1 MISKLMLFSILSFF
15 FFLLVLIVS
24 QTDDEQ
30 RFRRVLLEESEVVEV
45 QQSHYNR
52 SQHKALYPLDSSDVW
67 GFGFASFALM
77 IAAGGGIGGGGM
89 LVPIYILVMGF
100 TPKYAIPLSNVTVLG
115 GSVANTLV
123 NWTKRHPLAD
133 RPLIDWDLILIMEP
147 LTIAGA
153 LIGAILNKILP
164 EQVVVFLLVLL
175 LSFTA
180 YTTLSKAISM
190 YRKETKQMAKQQLS
204 TTTTTTSQAQL
215 SNLTKLS
222 QMAQDQEAQEALL
235 DHVELSQI
243 NDDQYEEELVQSMT
257 NNEKQHNSTNNYKT
271 QRELQQIIQEER
283 DIPLSNVTVI
293 VALFLVILII
303 NVLKG
308 GGAFSSPLGIVCGS
322 TSFWVANATMLLWIL
337 LLIFFGRA
345 YLIHRYHL
353 KKRCHYTYVEGDI
366 QWNERA
372 TIIYPFICCFAGFFS
387 GMFGIGGGIVK
398 GPLML
403 QMGVHPAVAAAS
415 TATMILFTCFT
426 ATTSFVVFG
435 LLQWDYA
442 VICTIV
448 GFFTTLVG
456 QYGLAYLMKR
466 YQRNS
471 YIAFSVGF
479 VVLISA
485 FLMTIQSIIS
495 RASEAGNH
503 SSGSIHRGGI
513 CS

>member
-1 MISKLMLFSILSFF
+1 MINENDYNESKKSTVRIEECQKGSCCRNQNFIISKSSLISILSFVLV
-15 FFLLVLIVS
+15 LLVIIVS
-24 QTDDEQ
+24 NTVDGQ
-30 RFRRVLLEESEVVEV
+30 RVRRVLSEETEVVEV
-45 QQSHYNR
+45 QESPYHR
-52 SQHKALYPLDSSDVW
+52 SQHKALFPLDSSDVW

-190 YRKETKQMAKQQLS
+190 YKKETKEMAKQQLS
-204 TTTTTTSQAQL
+204 TTTNTTWAANTSQAQL
-215 SNLTKLS
+215 SNLAKLS
-222 QMAQDQEAQEALL
+222 QLAEEQEAQEALL

-243 NDDQYEEELVQSMT
+243 NDDQYEEELLQSIT
-257 NNEKQHNSTNNYKT
+257 NNDKNNSSNNYKS
-271 QRELQQIIQEER
+271 QRELQQIIEEER
-283 DIPLSNVTVI
+283 GIPLSNVTVI

-322 TSFWVANATMLLWIL
+322 TSFWVANAIMLLWIL

-353 KKRCHYTYVEGDI
+353 KKRCQYTYVEGDI

-372 TIIYPFICCFAGFFS
+372 TIVYPFICCFAGFFS

-398 GPLML
+398 GKRKRNEE
-403 QMGVHPAVAAAS
+403 
-415 TATMILFTCFT
+415 TEDLFHICHFWIFLSLSLSLCFP
-426 ATTSFVVFG
+426 
-435 LLQWDYA
+435 
-442 VICTIV
+442 
-448 GFFTTLVG
+448 
-456 QYGLAYLMKR
+456 
-466 YQRNS
+466 
-471 YIAFSVGF
+471 
-479 VVLISA
+479 
-485 FLMTIQSIIS
+485 
-495 RASEAGNH
+495 
-503 SSGSIHRGGI
+503 GSHL
-513 CS
+513 CVTNYNL

>member
-1 MISKLMLFSILSFF
+1 
-15 FFLLVLIVS
+15 
-24 QTDDEQ
+24 
-30 RFRRVLLEESEVVEV
+30 
-45 QQSHYNR
+45 
-52 SQHKALYPLDSSDVW
+52 
-67 GFGFASFALM
+67 
-77 IAAGGGIGGGGM
+77 
-89 LVPIYILVMGF
+89 
-100 TPKYAIPLSNVTVLG
+100 
-115 GSVANTLV
+115 
-123 NWTKRHPLAD
+123 
-133 RPLIDWDLILIMEP
+133 MEP

-257 NNEKQHNSTNNYKT
+257 NHEKQHNSTNNYKT

-398 GPLML
+398 G
-403 QMGVHPAVAAAS
+403 
-415 TATMILFTCFT
+415 
-426 ATTSFVVFG
+426 
-435 LLQWDYA
+435 
-442 VICTIV
+442 
-448 GFFTTLVG
+448 
-456 QYGLAYLMKR
+456 KR
-466 YQRNS
+466 KK
-471 YIAFSVGF
+471 
-479 VVLISA
+479 
-485 FLMTIQSIIS
+485 II
-495 RASEAGNH
+495 RK
-503 SSGSIHRGGI
+503 
-513 CS
+513 